1 MNTGFKDPRTAFE
14 DAIEC
19 GVLTKDTAAD
29 YMYMYTDPIHGD
41 AFKNIITRQYV
52 WNPNESDKVTGN
64 VQQITETTTAV
75 DNGGRIIRQTPFM
88 ATCAEFLGM
97 TEQDFQASINKIN

>member
-1 MNTGFKDPRTAFE
+1 MPVHKKINGKGELYHMN
-14 DAIEC
+14 
-19 GVLTKDTAAD
+19 
-29 YMYMYTDPIHGD
+29 
-41 AFKNIITRQYV
+41 
-52 WNPNESDKVTGN
+52 NESNKVTGN